1 MLSFD
6 ELASME
12 DRAALIGMKAESLVR
27 LRQAG
32 FTVPDGFVVT
42 PDETGSLTPGQ
53 LSARIDQD
61 TAYAVRSSGTN
72 EDLGNLSFAGQYDT
86 YLNVRG
92 VEDVCQAVHDCAQSL
107 SNPRVTA
114 YAGRTGID
122 MSGARM
128 AVVVQRM
135 VDAEISGVAFSI
147 DAVGGMDK
155 QILIEAVPGLGE
167 QLVSGAVTPHRYIYD
182 WYESR
187 LVEDSPGL
195 LGPAEVAKLARI
207 VLDIQILYGF
217 PVDVEWAITG
227 ETVHVLQAR
236 PITTISYR
244 RIPDE
249 WTTADFRDG
258 GVSAAACK
266 TLMASLYGL
275 VFTPSFLDSVKTLKL
290 FPKDKNMSFY
300 EVFFARPY
308 WCLTVEKDC
317 FAKLPG
323 FVERELDED
332 MGIVPTYEG
341 DGMVT
346 RTTVKTL
353 WNGLT
358 SMRAITRHI
367 RAMEETAESR
377 KDELLRRFSEIDGLD
392 LEGKSA
398 DELLGIWVKFIRNDY
413 FTSECTYFSYIFCTM
428 ILSTLV
434 KDRVKKH
441 TPDTQMMDLMTGLE
455 DLSHMRPIYEMWDMS
470 RHGRTDAEFADF
482 IARYK
487 HHSLHELD
495 VSFPDWDETPE
506 VVRGMIDE
514 FATLDDSHDP
524 RTLGAQQR
532 QKYLDRL
539 AQLPQKLHK
548 DVERL
553 RRFLWWREEFRDVST
568 ISYYCVRK
576 LTLALGRA
584 WADDGLLVDA
594 DDIFF
599 LSTDE
604 IESKSTHLVDRNK
617 QYFQSFVNFANP
629 NELGNRHVMRQTHLD
644 GTQILKGVA
653 CAGHSVTAVAR
664 VVKDIHDADR
674 IAPGEILV
682 TTCTDP
688 AWTAIFSRIGGVIT
702 ETGGMLSHAAVVS
715 REYGLACIL
724 MVRGATQVIH
734 DGDLITMDCDTG
746 QIYHAGS

>member
-1 MLSFD
+1 MLRFD

-12 DRAALIGMKAESLVR
+12 DRTALIGMKAESLVA

-32 FTVPDGFVVT
+32 FNVPDGFVVT
-42 PDETGSLTPGQ
+42 PDEAGTVTADQ
-53 LSARIDQD
+53 LAAYIDDD

-72 EDLGNLSFAGQYDT
+72 EDLVDLSFAGQYDT
-86 YLNVRG
+86 YLDVRG
-92 VEDVCQAVHDCAQSL
+92 ADDICRAVHDCARSL
-107 SNPRVTA
+107 SNDRVTA
-114 YAGRTGID
+114 YAERAGID

-135 VDAEISGVAFSI
+135 VDADTSGVAFSI

-155 QILIEAVPGLGE
+155 EILIEAVPGLGE
-167 QLVSGAVTPHRYIYD
+167 QLVSGAVTPHRYVYD
-182 WYESR
+182 WYASR
-187 LVEDSPGL
+187 MVEQAPGL
-195 LGPAEVAKLARI
+195 LSADEVAKLAQI
-207 VLDIQILYGF
+207 VLDVQIFYGF

-227 ETVHVLQAR
+227 QTVHVLQAR

-244 RIPDE
+244 KIPDE

-275 VFTPSFLDSVKTLKL
+275 VFTPSFIDSVKTLKL
-290 FPKDKNMSFY
+290 FPKDKDMSFY

-308 WCLTVEKDC
+308 WSLTVEKAC

-323 FVERELDED
+323 YVERELDED
-332 MGIVPTYEG
+332 MGVVPTYEG
-341 DGMVT
+341 DGQVT
-346 RTTVKTL
+346 RTTVRTL
-353 WNGLT
+353 WNGLN
-358 SMRAITRHI
+358 SMLAISRHI
-367 RAMEETAESR
+367 RTMEEKAESR
-377 KDELLRRFSEIDGLD
+377 RNDLLRRFKDIDRLD
-392 LEGKSA
+392 LTGTSA
-398 DELLGIWVKFIRNDY
+398 DELLDIWVRYIRDDY
-413 FTSECTYFSYIFCTM
+413 FTSECTYFSYIFATM

-434 KDRVKKH
+434 KDTLKKRD
-441 TPDTQMMDLMTGLE
+441 PDVSMMDLMTGLE

-470 RHGRTDAEFADF
+470 RRGYSEDDFADF
-482 IARYK
+482 IERYK

-495 VSFPDWDETPE
+495 VSFPNWDETPD
-506 VVRGMIDE
+506 VVRAMIDE

-524 RTLGAQQR
+524 RALGVQQR

-539 AQLPQKLHK
+539 AHLPTKLHK
-548 DVERL
+548 DVEQL
-553 RRFLWWREEFRDVST
+553 RRFLWWREEFRDVSS
-568 ISYYCVRK
+568 ISYYLARK

-584 WADDGLLVDA
+584 WADEGVLADT

-599 LSTDE
+599 LSVDE
-604 IESKSTHLVDRNK
+604 IEAKATHLVDRNRR
-617 QYFQSFVNFANP
+617 YFTSFVNFDNP
-629 NELGNRHVMRQTHLD
+629 NELGNRHVMHQTHPD
-644 GTQILKGVA
+644 GTHIVKGVA
-653 CAGHSVTAVAR
+653 CAGQSVTAVAR

-674 IAPGEILV
+674 VAPGEILV

-688 AWTAIFSRIGGVIT
+688 AWTAIFSRIGGVVT

-724 MVRGATQVIH
+724 MAKGATGVIH
-734 DGDLITMDCDTG
+734 DGDVITMNCETG
-746 QIYHAGS
+746 EIFDAGS